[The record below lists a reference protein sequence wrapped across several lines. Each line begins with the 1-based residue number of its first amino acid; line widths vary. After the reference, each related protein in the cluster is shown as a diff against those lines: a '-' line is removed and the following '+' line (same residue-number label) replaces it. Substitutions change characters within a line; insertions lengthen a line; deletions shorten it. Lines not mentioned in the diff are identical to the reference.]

1 MRSSRAVSPDEQ
13 TPHPLT
19 DRLRQSPLGL
29 AFDEGSPIP
38 RLIEG
43 AADIVERRSACV
55 LEQAHTLLA
64 GLGLVG
70 ERAPLLRP
78 VVVPPPTPPSVSAAD
93 VEIEEAVQSDSM
105 PAAPQPPVDSLAIP
119 SYDSLS
125 ASQVVPRL
133 ASLQSEELEEIAAY
147 EMAGRAR
154 RTILN
159 RIEQLRGA

>member
-1 MRSSRAVSPDEQ
+1 MSPDDQ
-13 TPHPLT
+13 TPHPLA

-43 AADIVERRSACV
+43 AAEVVERRTACV

-64 GLGLVG
+64 GLGLLG

-78 VVVPPPTPPSVSAAD
+78 VVVPPPTPPSVLEAD
-93 VEIEEAVQSDSM
+93 VEIDE
-105 PAAPQPPVDSLAIP
+105 PAQTESAPAEPQPPAESLAIP

-133 ASLQSEELEEIAAY
+133 ASLQSEELDEIAAY
-147 EMAGRAR
+147 EVAGRAR